1 MNEITTLR
9 HAIDTRKS
17 IERLTNAQLAER
29 LGISEPT
36 LYRLQRGQM
45 PRIARA
51 LLTLLT
57 ETHDNSQN
65 TVVS

>member
-51 LLTLLT
+51 LLVLLA
-57 ETHDNSQN
+57 ETREDSRN
-65 TVVS
+65 TRES

>member
-17 IERLTNAQLAER
+17 AERLTNAQLAER

-51 LLTLLT
+51 LLVLLADT
-57 ETHDNSQN
+57 REDSRN
-65 TVVS
+65 TRES

>member
-1 MNEITTLR
+1 MNEIATLR

-51 LLTLLT
+51 LLVLLT
-57 ETHDNSQN
+57 ETRENNQN
-65 TVVS
+65 TVGR

>member
-17 IERLTNAQLAER
+17 TERLTNAQLAER

-57 ETHDNSQN
+57 ETHDSSRNA
-65 TVVS
+65 

>member
-1 MNEITTLR
+1 MNEIASLR

-17 IERLTNAQLAER
+17 AERLTNAQLAER

-51 LLTLLT
+51 LLMLLA
-57 ETHDNSQN
+57 EPRESSRN
-65 TVVS
+65 TRES

>member
-17 IERLTNAQLAER
+17 TERLTNAQLAKR

-57 ETHDNSQN
+57 ETHDSSRNA
-65 TVVS
+65 

>member
-17 IERLTNAQLAER
+17 SERLTNTQLAER

-57 ETHDNSQN
+57 EPREDSQSA
-65 TVVS
+65 VGS

>member
-1 MNEITTLR
+1 MNEIATLR

-36 LYRLQRGQM
+36 LYRLQRGQI

-51 LLTLLT
+51 LLVLLT
-57 ETHDNSQN
+57 ETRENNQN
-65 TVVS
+65 TVGS

>member
-36 LYRLQRGQM
+36 LYRLQRHTM
-45 PRIARA
+45 PLHTR
-51 LLTLLT
+51 
-57 ETHDNSQN
+57 D
-65 TVVS
+65 V

>member
-1 MNEITTLR
+1 MDTIATLR
-9 HAIDTRKS
+9 EAIDTRKAT
-17 IERLTNAQLAER
+17 ERLTNAQLAQR

-51 LLTLLT
+51 LLVLLT
-57 ETHDNSQN
+57 ETREDSQSA
-65 TVVS
+65 VGS

>member
-1 MNEITTLR
+1 MNEIATLR

-17 IERLTNAQLAER
+17 TERLTNAQLAER

-57 ETHDNSQN
+57 ETRDNNQN
-65 TVVS
+65 TVGS

>member
-1 MNEITTLR
+1 MNEIATLR

-51 LLTLLT
+51 LLVLLT
-57 ETHDNSQN
+57 ETRENNQN
-65 TVVS
+65 TVGS